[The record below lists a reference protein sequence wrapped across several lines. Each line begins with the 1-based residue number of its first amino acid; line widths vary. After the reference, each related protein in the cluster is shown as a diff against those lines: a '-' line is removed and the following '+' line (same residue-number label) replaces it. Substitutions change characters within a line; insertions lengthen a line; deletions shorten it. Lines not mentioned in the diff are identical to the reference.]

1 MPTFKNGELSIKFL
15 SIAVFILLWQL
26 LAYFLNNDLLPGPLI
41 VSSGFWDHLV
51 EDDLLFHLS
60 ITLMRVA
67 ASFFLALIIGT
78 FVGVIMGN
86 YPKIDS
92 ALDSLLIIGLNIP
105 ALVTIILCYVWFGL
119 NEFAAIC
126 AVVVNKVPVVIVTI
140 REGARAI
147 DHKLMQVA
155 YTFKLSR
162 RTMFQKVYIPQLYP
176 YLIAA
181 SRSGLSLIWKIVLVV
196 ELLGR
201 SDGVG
206 FKLGTFFQFFD
217 ITSILVYTLAF
228 ALVVLV
234 TENCLVQPIESRL
247 SRWRL

>member
-1 MPTFKNGELSIKFL
+1 MPTNKSGDLSIKLLSMAFL
-15 SIAVFILLWQL
+15 LLVWQSV
-26 LAYFLNNDLLPGPLI
+26 AYYINNDLLPGPITVL
-41 VSSGFWDHLV
+41 SSLWKHLV
-51 EDDLLFHLS
+51 EDDLLLHLS
-60 ITLMRVA
+60 ITLLRVA
-67 ASFFLALIIGT
+67 ISFFIAFIIGT
-78 FVGVIMGN
+78 IAGIVMGN

-119 NEFAAIC
+119 NELAAIC
-126 AVVVNKVPVVIVTI
+126 AVVVNKIPVVVVTV

-147 DHKLMQVA
+147 DRKLLQVGNA
-155 YTFKLSR
+155 FNLNR
-162 RTMFQKVYIPQLYP
+162 RQVLLKIYIPQLYP

-181 SRSGLSLIWKIVLVV
+181 ARSGLSLIWKIVLVV

-201 SDGVG
+201 SNGVG

-228 ALVVLV
+228 AAVVLI
-234 TENCLVQPIESRL
+234 TENGLVQPIESRL
-247 SRWRL
+247 NRWRL